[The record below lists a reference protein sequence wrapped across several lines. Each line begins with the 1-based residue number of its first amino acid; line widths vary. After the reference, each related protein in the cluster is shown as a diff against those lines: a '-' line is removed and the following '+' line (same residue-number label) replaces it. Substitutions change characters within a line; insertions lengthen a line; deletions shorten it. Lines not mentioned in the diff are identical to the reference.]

1 MINWA
6 EGPEKFAPTILII
19 RHYDKLVSWGV
30 LGNHHYD
37 KHGEKQCNSQQTCK
51 KKKHR
56 TNCFS
61 MLRMGRRGRK
71 RPPESDPSKPAK
83 KYKQGD
89 ILDHF
94 KLRRPQ
100 LQRFSLQTLFW
111 GKLLSSLAGQCFQE
125 KHWKE
130 SPSTSSSANRPI
142 LPAAGPTPRP
152 RVRVLLN
159 FLFRLLLAAHLA
171 LNESFWKICLK
182 KNEVLKFV
190 FWNFKFQKRERMGK
204 RSVAE
209 TKRSWASEASRH
221 YDKLLSGPEAPKKL
235 KPPLW

>member
-1 MINWA
+1 MINSFLEEFW
-6 EGPEKFAPTILII
+6 ETTIMINMVRNSFGKPPL
-19 RHYDKLVSWGV
+19 
-30 LGNHHYD
+30 D

-100 LQRFSLQTLFW
+100 LQTSNFVLRQVVEQPRGPMFSRKTLERVSINELKRKSAHSPCCRTHTKATGSFP
-111 GKLLSSLAGQCFQE
+111 KSL
-125 KHWKE
+125 
-130 SPSTSSSANRPI
+130 PSFETNQR
-142 LPAAGPTPRP
+142 
-152 RVRVLLN
+152 
-159 FLFRLLLAAHLA
+159 
-171 LNESFWKICLK
+171 ESF
-182 KNEVLKFV
+182 
-190 FWNFKFQKRERMGK
+190 
-204 RSVAE
+204 
-209 TKRSWASEASRH
+209 
-221 YDKLLSGPEAPKKL
+221 
-235 KPPLW
+235 

>member
-1 MINWA
+1 
-6 EGPEKFAPTILII
+6 
-19 RHYDKLVSWGV
+19 
-30 LGNHHYD
+30 
-37 KHGEKQCNSQQTCK
+37 
-51 KKKHR
+51 
-56 TNCFS
+56 

-152 RVRVLLN
+152 RVRFQSLCQVSKRTNSPIEQFWKLKKCCVFLFSKHLIFQSAVLLN

-171 LNESFWKICLK
+171 LNGKVFERYAWKKI
-182 KNEVLKFV
+182 EVLKFV

-221 YDKLLSGPEAPKKL
+221 YDKLLSGPEAPKNL

>member
-1 MINWA
+1 
-6 EGPEKFAPTILII
+6 
-19 RHYDKLVSWGV
+19 
-30 LGNHHYD
+30 
-37 KHGEKQCNSQQTCK
+37 
-51 KKKHR
+51 
-56 TNCFS
+56 

-152 RVRVLLN
+152 RVRFQSLCQVSKRTNSPIEQFWKLKKCCVFLFSKHLIFQSAVLLN

-171 LNESFWKICLK
+171 LNGKVFERDAWKK
-182 KNEVLKFV
+182 FEVLKL
-190 FWNFKFQKRERMGK
+190 RERMGK

-221 YDKLLSGPEAPKKL
+221 YDKLLSGPEAPKNL

>member
-6 EGPEKFAPTILII
+6 EGPEKCAPTILIV

-71 RPPESDPSKPAK
+71 RPPESDPSRPAK

-152 RVRVLLN
+152 RVRFQSLCQVSKRTN
-159 FLFRLLLAAHLA
+159 SPI
-171 LNESFWKICLK
+171 EQFWNL
-182 KNEVLKFV
+182 KNEELFKNQKFETEYP
-190 FWNFKFQKRERMGK
+190 KFER
-204 RSVAE
+204 
-209 TKRSWASEASRH
+209 T
-221 YDKLLSGPEAPKKL
+221 YQ
-235 KPPLW
+235 